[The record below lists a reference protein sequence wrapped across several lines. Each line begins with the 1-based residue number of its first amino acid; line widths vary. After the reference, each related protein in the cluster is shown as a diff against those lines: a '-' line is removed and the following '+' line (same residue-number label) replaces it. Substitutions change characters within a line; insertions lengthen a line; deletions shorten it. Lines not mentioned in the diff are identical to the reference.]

1 MDKKIQ
7 TICIIEIY
15 SVMDQNEIQKVAEK
29 EMKLEIM
36 LHFSE
41 IQILHICSHVWF
53 LSFNFAFIY
62 MHVCLETRK
71 INIKKKDLRGRLGKG
86 KGD

>member
-1 MDKKIQ
+1 MN
-7 TICIIEIY
+7 
-15 SVMDQNEIQKVAEK
+15 QNEILKVTEK
-29 EMKLEIM
+29 EMKLGMM

-41 IQILHICSHVWF
+41 IQILNICFHMWF

-62 MHVCLETRK
+62 THVCLETRK
-71 INIKKKDLRGRLGKG
+71 INIKRMSWGEGWGAG

>member
-41 IQILHICSHVWF
+41 IQILHICSHMWF

-62 MHVCLETRK
+62 ICMYVLKLER
-71 INIKKKDLRGRLGKG
+71 
-86 KGD
+86 

>member
-1 MDKKIQ
+1 
-7 TICIIEIY
+7 
-15 SVMDQNEIQKVAEK
+15 MDQNEIQKVAEK

-41 IQILHICSHVWF
+41 IQILHICSHMWF
-53 LSFNFAFIY
+53 LSFNFAFIYIY

-71 INIKKKDLRGRLGKG
+71 INIKKKDLRGRLERG